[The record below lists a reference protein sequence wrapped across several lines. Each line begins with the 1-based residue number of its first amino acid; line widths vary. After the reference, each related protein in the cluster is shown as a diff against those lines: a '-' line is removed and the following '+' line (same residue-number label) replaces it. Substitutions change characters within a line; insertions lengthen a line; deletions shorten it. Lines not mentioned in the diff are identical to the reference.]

1 MSYGLARQLA
11 IFVLLGLLVV
21 VLAVTLPS
29 FLSPSNLQNIAVRAT
44 PLAIVAGAMTLI
56 IITGNIDVS
65 VGSMIGVVAWVIAT
79 LTISDTVGTLGAIT
93 VTLAVGAAMG
103 ALNGLIVGKGKVL
116 AIIGTL
122 GMLFVWRSVLYGLWD
137 RSDVFASP
145 VTPLINER
153 LVGIPVGVLVVAGIY
168 ALLWYVLRAQPYGRR
183 VFAVGNDPEAARLAG
198 INVDRVIIGTYALLG
213 VLVGLASLFYVA
225 RTGVVQAFTGEW
237 FELGV
242 IASVLIGGTRI
253 TGGRGSVIGTLGGVA
268 FVAVL
273 ENAVVLAGIPSLW
286 SDFALGAMILIAVSA
301 DALLSR
307 RTESA
312 DTAVAA

>member
-65 VGSMIGVVAWVIAT
+65 VGSMIGVVAWVVAT

-93 VTLAVGAAMG
+93 VTLTVGAAMG
-103 ALNGLIVGKGKVL
+103 TLNGLIVGKGKVL

-153 LVGIPVGVLVVAGIY
+153 FVGIPVGVLVVAGIY

-286 SDFALGAMILIAVSA
+286 SDFTLGAMILIAVSA